1 MQYGLIGEK
10 LGHSFSK
17 IIHNELYNEEYELKE
32 IAKAD
37 LDSFMKEK
45 SFKAIN
51 VTIPY
56 KEDVIPY
63 LDFVDDNA
71 KKIGAVNTI
80 INKRG
85 KLYGY
90 NTDFRGL
97 ISLIKFAEIDIK
109 DKKVLILG
117 SGGTSK
123 TALAVSEELG
133 AKYVFRVSRNKTDDL
148 ISYEDV
154 YQNHLDADII
164 INTTPCGMYP
174 NIDSSAVDINRF
186 GGLSGIVDAVYNPLC
201 SKLVID
207 AKNNGI
213 KAIGGLYMLV
223 AQAFFAA
230 EMFIDKRLDLTE
242 IERIYNLL
250 LKEKQNLVLIGMPG
264 CGKTTI
270 GKAVAK
276 ECNKQFI
283 DSDKEIVLREKTDIP
298 KIFKFKGEEYFRKVE
313 SEVIAELSIKQGVV
327 IATGGG
333 VVLDSENVNHLK
345 QNGIVI
351 FIDRLLEKLVTSS
364 DRPLSQNREMLK
376 KRYDERYDIY
386 KSSADIIISANDTL
400 DNNVKKVLEVI
411 K

>member
-97 ISLIKFAEIDIK
+97 ISLIKFAEIEIK

-186 GGLSGIVDAVYNPLC
+186 NNLSGVVDAIYNPLC

-242 IERIYNLL
+242 IERIYKKI
-250 LKEKQNLVLIGMPG
+250 LKQKQNIVLIGMPG

-270 GKAVAK
+270 GKVVAK
-276 ECNKQFI
+276 ECNKQFT
-283 DSDKEIVLREKTDIP
+283 DSDQEIILREKTDIS
-298 KIFKFKGEEYFRKVE
+298 KIFELKGEEYFRKVE